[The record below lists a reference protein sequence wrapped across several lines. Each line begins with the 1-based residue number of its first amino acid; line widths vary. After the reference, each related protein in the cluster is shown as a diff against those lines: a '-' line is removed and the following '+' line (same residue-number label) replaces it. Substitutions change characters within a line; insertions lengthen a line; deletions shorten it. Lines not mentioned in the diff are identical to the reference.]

1 MALFVTLEGGE
12 GAGKSALVKALA
24 QPLAREAQRA
34 GAEALR
40 TFEPGATPLGA
51 ALRERLFD
59 SDAPLAPW
67 TEALLFLADRADHVQ
82 RIIRPALEQ
91 GAIIICDR
99 YTDST
104 LAYQGGG
111 RGLDLVLL
119 RELNHAAT
127 DGLTPDLTLLLDLPP
142 AEGLQRARNAR
153 PQETQRARRAR
164 AVHARHGEAR
174 PQETE
179 GAQPHAPQEDDRI
192 GREALEFH
200 ERVRRAFLRI
210 AEEEPARVH
219 VLDATRPP
227 SEVFDAAWAL
237 LEPRLPG
244 SR

>member
-12 GAGKSALVKALA
+12 GAGKSALVKALF
-24 QPLAREAQRA
+24 QPLAREA
-34 GAEALR
+34 LH

-51 ALRERLFD
+51 TLRERLFD

-91 GAIIICDR
+91 DAIVICDR

-104 LAYQGGG
+104 LAYQSGG

-119 RELNHAAT
+119 RELNRAAT

-142 AEGLQRARNAR
+142 AEGL
-153 PQETQRARRAR
+153 QRARRAR

-179 GAQPHAPQEDDRI
+179 GAQPHAPQETEGAQPHAPQEHDRI
-192 GREALEFH
+192 GSEALEFH

-244 SR
+244 MR